1 MAQRVGGG
9 IAAAL
14 EGGEWSAAHPG
25 RTLPPGKIRYPF
37 YRRLVLIYIY
47 ILYIYVCVC
56 VCVFVCVCACGRV
69 PKETVMA
76 HFEKVLQL
84 SSGVGQ
90 LKEIFQVNMCSE
102 ELEIQRP

>member
-1 MAQRVGGG
+1 MVSSTPRP
-9 IAAAL
+9 
-14 EGGEWSAAHPG
+14 HF
-25 RTLPPGKIRYPF
+25 TPGKDPVPILQEAGF
-37 YRRLVLIYIY
+37 NIYIY